1 MGAKDRRSCRELHFQ
16 FSCCVYWHNLLSSFL
31 TVKAR
36 LFSIWIYDKCF
47 QKCRKKLK
55 KMILSRASATLP
67 VTMMKMLVKRSR
79 SWSIPCQACFFVS
92 GLLGASWIFFHDWY
106 CLNLVLPNI
115 VFLCLVLV
123 LSRIF
128 LLSLLTPCT
137 AAPPDYLYSVPL
149 PCRGIPYYILRYNNF
164 LIVTVPRY
172 SPLHP
177 PI

>member
-16 FSCCVYWHNLLSSFL
+16 FSCFVYWHNLLSSFL

-47 QKCRKKLK
+47 QKCKKK
-55 KMILSRASATLP
+55 KKNYSLSNIGYLTSDDDENVSEKVDELIDNLSG
-67 VTMMKMLVKRSR
+67 M
-79 SWSIPCQACFFVS
+79 FFCIFW
-92 GLLGASWIFFHDWY
+92 LLDASWFFFHDWY

-115 VFLCLVLV
+115 VFLCLVPV
-123 LSRIF
+123 PSRIF
-128 LLSLLTPCT
+128 LLSLLMPCT
-137 AAPPDYLYSVPL
+137 AALYSVPL

-164 LIVTVPRY
+164 RIVTVPRY

-177 PI
+177 LI